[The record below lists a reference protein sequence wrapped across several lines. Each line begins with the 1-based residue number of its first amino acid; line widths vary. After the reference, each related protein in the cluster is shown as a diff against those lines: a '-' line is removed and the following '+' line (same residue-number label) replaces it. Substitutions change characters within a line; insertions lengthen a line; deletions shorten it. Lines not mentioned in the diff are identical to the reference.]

1 MIANFKDNLGNF
13 SIWISRTF
21 SIYGDGFFDIE
32 AKKGLRKYWVS
43 SGHFKTEE
51 YEAMVASDLAFYVDT
66 ENKFV
71 DVLADQSLTRVI
83 IEE

>member
-1 MIANFKDNLGNF
+1 MNTFATIIVANKNRSAAKALIG
-13 SIWISRTF
+13 
-21 SIYGDGFFDIE
+21 GGFFDIE